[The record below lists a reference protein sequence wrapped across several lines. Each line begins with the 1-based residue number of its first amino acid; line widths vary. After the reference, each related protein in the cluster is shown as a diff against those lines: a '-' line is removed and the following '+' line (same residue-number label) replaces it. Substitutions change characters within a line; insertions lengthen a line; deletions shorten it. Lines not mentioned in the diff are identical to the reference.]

1 MGKQTDELLEKLRR
15 VISNRKKYI
24 VKFGPSNR
32 TFSAWK
38 WYKRVFSGYVFQP
51 ITMLNCCTTCISW
64 EKWSYNNI
72 QQSCHNEHTHFCIE
86 ITHFCRK
93 IRNMIFRKW
102 WGGRGGGEG
111 PLGTFPKIRLFWYT
125 KTCLYMLICPLR
137 IFDGYEYI
145 AFAGEGLWRRE
156 HWIFNGCV
164 SRDLGAEAKGR
175 AMWSRWLRAVL
186 RSLQFILLQHI
197 SVPSQS
203 SFWEKILRCDLAGSV
218 LLWEGAAA
226 AGGRSWG
233 AKKLALKK
241 QTSKSF
247 LWQTNNQCG

>member
-1 MGKQTDELLEKLRR
+1 MKHMHLFLLKSCIF
-15 VISNRKKYI
+15 VAKS
-24 VKFGPSNR
+24 V
-32 TFSAWK
+32 TWFSE
-38 WYKRVFSGYVFQP
+38 
-51 ITMLNCCTTCISW
+51 ND
-64 EKWSYNNI
+64 
-72 QQSCHNEHTHFCIE
+72 
-86 ITHFCRK
+86 
-93 IRNMIFRKW
+93 
-102 WGGRGGGEG
+102 GGEG
-111 PLGTFPKIRLFWYT
+111 GVKGRSELFQ
-125 KTCLYMLICPLR
+125 KFVCFGMLICPLR

-186 RSLQFILLQHI
+186 RSLQVILLQHI
-197 SVPSQS
+197 FVPSQS
-203 SFWEKILRCDLAGSV
+203 SFDLAGSV

-241 QTSKSF
+241 QPSKSF
-247 LWQTNNQCG
+247 LWQTNKQCG